1 MFNTILGLL
10 FAYIVIS
17 IIVNA
22 FFRGDGCLSMLFL
35 GWLFRGNNRRP
46 PRSPMGGGFGG
57 PRPPVGGGFRGF
69 RVPRAP
75 RPPRPPMG
83 GGFGG
88 GPRGGFGGSRGGFG
102 GSRGGFGGGS
112 RGFGGGGSRGGGG
125 GRRF

>member
-35 GWLFRGNNRRP
+35 GWLFRGDNRRP
-46 PRSPMGGGFGG
+46 PRPPMGGGFGG

-88 GPRGGFGGSRGGFG
+88 GPRGGFGGFGG